1 MRLLWSLVS
10 IFVIDFGVDASLGLI
25 LDPLT
30 DEKFIFGVIEVT
42 TLTFALIAHPV
53 AFEMITVTLG
63 QDTITITLALMPLAF
78 KDVLVSV
85 DHSAFA
91 LRQSIDPVAVVS
103 VSILVEEGASAM
115 LLVLVPVASVLTAQ
129 LAAALVLP
137 VGTLAVALVDGP
149 HALVLV
155 TVLVE
160 LDAEAF
166 FAVIAPVSDV
176 LLGGL
181 PLFALDSAVLGAVF
195 LLDPVDRAMGSIF
208 LSLRVITKM
217 EILQL
222 AIDYF

>member
-1 MRLLWSLVS
+1 MRLLGSLIS
-10 IFVIDFGVDASLGLI
+10 ILVIDFGVDASLGLI

-42 TLTFALIAHPV
+42 TLAFALITHPV
-53 AFEMITVTLG
+53 AFEMVTVTLG
-63 QDTITITLALMPLAF
+63 QYTVTIALALMPLAF
-78 KDVLVSV
+78 KDVLVSI

-91 LRQSIDPVAVVS
+91 LWQSIDPVAVVS
-103 VSILVEEGASAM
+103 VSILVKEGASAM
-115 LLVLVPVASVLTAQ
+115 LLVLVPVASVLTTQ

-181 PLFALDSAVLGAVF
+181 PLFTLDSAVLRAVL
-195 LLDPVDRAMGSIF
+195 LLDPVDGAMGSIF

-217 EILQL
+217 QNTSVSK
-222 AIDYF
+222 FQK